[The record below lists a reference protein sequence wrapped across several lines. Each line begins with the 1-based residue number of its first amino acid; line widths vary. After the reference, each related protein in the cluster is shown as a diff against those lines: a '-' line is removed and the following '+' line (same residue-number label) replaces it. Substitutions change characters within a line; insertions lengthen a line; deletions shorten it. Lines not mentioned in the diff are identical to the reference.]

1 MLASSARPADPH
13 LQSIGVDIAAARDRL
28 RDFAGGVYPA
38 TLRSDGLGPAIG
50 DLARRSLVP
59 VTLRAAAST
68 RYDPAIESTLYFVC
82 SEALANVAKHA
93 AASRVWIELDED
105 EAAANLRID
114 DDGVGGANVA
124 GGSGL
129 RGLADRVE
137 ALGGTL
143 AVGIRPGG
151 GSSVTATVPRRRSSP
166 LPMEFVA

>member
-1 MLASSARPADPH
+1 
-13 LQSIGVDIAAARDRL
+13 VAARDRL

-38 TLRSDGLGPAIG
+38 TLRSEGLAPAIG

-93 AASRVWIELDED
+93 RASHIWVELDEND
-105 EAAANLRID
+105 AGARLRID
-114 DDGVGGANVA
+114 DDGVGGADVA

-137 ALGGTL
+137 ALGGSL
-143 AVGIRPGG
+143 AVETRPGG
-151 GSSVTATVPRRRSSP
+151 GSSVTAALPRRRSVLRPAES
-166 LPMEFVA
+166 VV